1 MKEAVYHTVMESE
14 IIAFTNH
21 VNEVLKTDPDVGKRL
36 PISHKEI
43 FEAVGDGVIL
53 WYFDSHVANS
63 LIPLSKA
70 RCLRSHLQPSILA
83 PNQSTSRLKISIWR
97 SNQLAPSAALL

>member
-21 VNEVLKTDPDVGKRL
+21 VNEVLKTDPDVSKRL

-53 WYFDSHVANS
+53 WYFNIHVANS
-63 LIPLSKA
+63 SILLSTA
-70 RCLRSHLQPSILA
+70 RYLQSHRQPS
-83 PNQSTSRLKISIWR
+83 T
-97 SNQLAPSAALL
+97 